1 MSHTPD
7 QPDKGYTT
15 GFYDG
20 KQAEQDR
27 ILALLEAAHYENTW
41 EHYPTKWVYME
52 NCMACNALWLI
63 KGESDAK

>member
-27 ILALLEAAHYENTW
+27 IIRLLEADG
-41 EHYPTKWVYME
+41 V
-52 NCMACNALWLI
+52 NCYCEACWL
-63 KGESDAK
+63 AKADQHWRYAIELIEGQK

>member
-27 ILALLEAAHYENTW
+27 IIRLLEANGADCACDECWNDSNQHYRYEI
-41 EHYPTKWVYME
+41 E
-52 NCMACNALWLI
+52 LI
-63 KGESDAK
+63 KGENK